1 MTEEKNTEEKS
12 KKKMGGRERVNMGE
26 RERKEEIGREKKGRN
41 EMKEGNTDVNL
52 ERRKKM
58 R

>member
-1 MTEEKNTEEKS
+1 
-12 KKKMGGRERVNMGE
+12 MGGRERVNMGE